1 MVFFFFFNFFTFDD
15 EIEEC
20 SRFFFFFLSNC
31 LNSNSFSVIR
41 CNRLN
46 LKLCTCFSYHLAI
59 EVESH
64 LAGSSL
70 INSNELEWAR
80 FYRNQELG
88 RKSDSG
94 RLSFKIL
101 WLWFCHCPIRVTA
114 FLFSFHLAWETWSGI
129 MPETT
134 LRWWIFFKSCSLWLT
149 RIFLKIRTI
158 RFSLSFSCVR
168 NMLLNWSG

>member
-1 MVFFFFFNFFTFDD
+1 MKEKNFLINSQNFQHTYGFLFFFNFFTFDD

-20 SRFFFFFLSNC
+20 SWFFFFLSDC

-46 LKLCTCFSYHLAI
+46 LKLCTCFSHHLAI

-80 FYRNQELG
+80 FYKNQELG
-88 RKSDSG
+88 RRSDSG
-94 RLSFKIL
+94 RLRFKIL

-114 FLFSFHLAWETWSGI
+114 FFVLFSPCL
-129 MPETT
+129 
-134 LRWWIFFKSCSLWLT
+134 
-149 RIFLKIRTI
+149 
-158 RFSLSFSCVR
+158 R
-168 NMLLNWSG
+168 NMIWNHSRNHSQAVNIF